1 MILFVQERWADEFE
15 GVTWYPTLGNGLST
29 VTGRIEANGLVTL
42 SEDEVIFG
50 EATEQRQGILA
61 GAKYTAK
68 LGKTTL
74 KGNGEW
80 TDPKTKEV
88 ATLTFLLMLAE

>member
-1 MILFVQERWADEFE
+1 V
-15 GVTWYPTLGNGLST
+15 VTF
-29 VTGRIEANGLVTL
+29 

-50 EATEQRQGILA
+50 EAAEQRLGILA

-68 LGKTTL
+68 LGKMTL

-80 TDPKTKEV
+80 MDPKTKEV
-88 ATLTFLLMLAE
+88 ATLTILLKLAE

>member
-1 MILFVQERWADEFE
+1 M
-15 GVTWYPTLGNGLST
+15 
-29 VTGRIEANGLVTL
+29 TL

-50 EATEQRQGILA
+50 EATEQRLGILA

-80 TDPKTKEV
+80 MDPKTKEV
-88 ATLTFLLMLAE
+88 ATLKFVLKLAE

>member
-1 MILFVQERWADEFE
+1 
-15 GVTWYPTLGNGLST
+15 
-29 VTGRIEANGLVTL
+29 VTGRIEANGFVTL

-61 GAKYTAK
+61 RAEYTAK

-74 KGNGEW
+74 KGNAEW

-88 ATLTFLLMLAE
+88 AT